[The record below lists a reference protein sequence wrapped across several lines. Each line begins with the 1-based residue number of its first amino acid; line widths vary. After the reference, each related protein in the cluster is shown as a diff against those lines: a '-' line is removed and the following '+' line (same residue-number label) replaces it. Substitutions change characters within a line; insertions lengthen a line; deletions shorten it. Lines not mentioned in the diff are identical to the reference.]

1 MNNESTAVGRVKT
14 ALVFDQGESGVAVIA
29 GIVAQIRSKPSRKRL
44 SITGPAVFSPEV
56 IQHLNET
63 VLAVVDRITSELESD
78 PKSYELSVVNLG
90 AASASGVGLKISG
103 FSADAAVMTAL
114 LSAALELPIPQPL
127 AMTGH
132 VASTTG
138 DIRAVESLP
147 SKLKAALDDPDTRL
161 FVYPSATADASMKTF
176 TPKEAMDI
184 EEAVTDAKCRIQ
196 TTGVKDVCDLIQAV
210 FSEEAMVTA
219 GLHAGFFDME
229 TNSRSRNTPVERAA
243 FHLARENEKR
253 FWRVLESHLLSGRC
267 SEAKDLMV
275 TRVGFQCRRKRY
287 PEGIG
292 RKLLHLVLSL
302 PPAVRRLK
310 TLFPLLSMEH
320 CLDLARFSGKDDH
333 EDVAIL
339 FDAAPGKSIAR
350 KAEERKSSVGITN
363 STEASAAVDTVLDMI
378 SADSLS
384 RKFGLPIDAAR
395 AAYAIGEVV
404 LESYEDFLDTVTA
417 FYLHLIRHTNSITT
431 LVDMDEAASE
441 AYDLLDRAF
450 RNKGGA
456 DVAWAEARHGTKGG
470 LRFIIDVMTEQ
481 FKTEQQAKHVNRVFK
496 ETADPLDWKAREAFM
511 EAFLA
516 RIESHLPEEIRNQP
530 AERYTRHYEPIVR
543 IYVQSMDQ
551 VREKLR
557 NL

>member
-1 MNNESTAVGRVKT
+1 
-14 ALVFDQGESGVAVIA
+14 
-29 GIVAQIRSKPSRKRL
+29 
-44 SITGPAVFSPEV
+44 
-56 IQHLNET
+56 
-63 VLAVVDRITSELESD
+63 
-78 PKSYELSVVNLG
+78 
-90 AASASGVGLKISG
+90 
-103 FSADAAVMTAL
+103 
-114 LSAALELPIPQPL
+114 
-127 AMTGH
+127 
-132 VASTTG
+132 
-138 DIRAVESLP
+138 
-147 SKLKAALDDPDTRL
+147 
-161 FVYPSATADASMKTF
+161 
-176 TPKEAMDI
+176 
-184 EEAVTDAKCRIQ
+184 
-196 TTGVKDVCDLIQAV
+196 
-210 FSEEAMVTA
+210 
-219 GLHAGFFDME
+219 
-229 TNSRSRNTPVERAA
+229 
-243 FHLARENEKR
+243 
-253 FWRVLESHLLSGRC
+253 
-267 SEAKDLMV
+267 
-275 TRVGFQCRRKRY
+275 
-287 PEGIG
+287 
-292 RKLLHLVLSL
+292 
-302 PPAVRRLK
+302 
-310 TLFPLLSMEH
+310 MEH

-417 FYLHLIRHTNSITT
+417 FYLHLIRHTNSITAP
-431 LVDMDEAASE
+431 VDMDEAASE